1 MRKVFIKPE
10 AFNRNQH
17 DLCKVTKCG
26 NITEIMELEHRNMEC
41 HITSIDADH
50 YMLNATGEVLPYNR
64 TTNRAENSAAKSRMA
79 ASMKAVRDIINC
91 NCTELKNCRWM
102 TFTYAEN
109 MTDTKRLYADRKA
122 FWMRVRRWHKKNEL
136 PMPEYISICEPQG
149 RGAWH
154 LHELWIYP
162 GKAPFLPNH
171 EIAALWQQ
179 GFVTVKKLDS
189 CDNVGAYLTA
199 YLCDVPVEEYEGTYK
214 ERDLK
219 TAQITLEDGSTV
231 EKKLVKGARLNM
243 YPVGMNFYR
252 TSRGIKRPEVEWTRT
267 YWAKEKVKGA
277 TLTYSS
283 VIRLVDTE
291 TDFSNDI
298 RYEYYNSARAASQ
311 PAIHTA
317 DIPK

>member
-1 MRKVFIKPE
+1 MKKLIISKDE
-10 AFNRNQH
+10 FNPH
-17 DLCKVTKCG
+17 KHGLCKVTTSG
-26 NITEIMELEHRNMEC
+26 NITEIMQLQHKNDDC
-41 HITSIDADH
+41 PITSIDAAH
-50 YMLNATGEVLPYNR
+50 YMLNATGEVFEYNR
-64 TTNRAENSAAKSRMA
+64 TSNRAENSAAKSRMA

-109 MTDTKRLYADRKA
+109 MTDTKRLYSDRQA
-122 FWMRVRRWHKKNEL
+122 FWQRVKRWHKKNEL

-199 YLCDVPVEEYEGTYK
+199 YLCDVPVEEYEGKYK

-219 TAQITLEDGSTV
+219 TAQITLEDGSTA

-243 YPVGMNFYR
+243 YPPGMNFYR
-252 TSRGIKRPEVEWTRT
+252 CSRGVKRPEVEWTALDL
-267 YWAKEKVKGA
+267 AKEKVKAA

-283 VIRLVDTE
+283 AIRLVDTE

-298 RYEYYNSARAASQ
+298 LYEYYNSVRAASQ
-311 PAIHTA
+311 PAVHTA

>member
-1 MRKVFIKPE
+1 MKKLIISKDE
-10 AFNRNQH
+10 FNPH
-17 DLCKVTKCG
+17 KYGLCKVTTSG
-26 NITEIMELEHRNMEC
+26 NITEIMQLQHKNDDC
-41 HITSIDADH
+41 PITSIDANH
-50 YMLNATGEVLPYNR
+50 YVLNATGEVFEYNR

-122 FWMRVRRWHKKNEL
+122 FWMRVKRWHKKNEL

-219 TAQITLEDGSTV
+219 TAQVTLEDGSTA

-243 YPVGMNFYR
+243 YPPKMNFYR
-252 TSRGIKRPEVEWTRT
+252 CSRGVKRPEVEWTALDL
-267 YWAKEKVKGA
+267 AKEKVREA

-283 VIRLVDTE
+283 AIRLVDTE

-298 RYEYYNSARAASQ
+298 LYEYYNSVRAASQ
-311 PAIHTA
+311 PAVHTA
-317 DIPK
+317 YIPK